1 MRANSGDV
9 NKSQGFVELHNT
21 QQTCGF
27 LLWDVYIL
35 YRYVG
40 TREGPFNSF
49 NKQVTDLVFFLYR

>member
-1 MRANSGDV
+1 MRASSGDV
-9 NKSQGFVELHNT
+9 NKNQDFAELHDS

-27 LLWDVYIL
+27 FGILWDVYIL

-49 NKQVTDLVFFLYR
+49 N